1 MIKTAGI
8 LKKTFRDADIIGR
21 IGGDEFAV
29 CIMED
34 DTSTAE
40 GITKRLEE
48 NIRIANNIKTAPCEL
63 SISAG
68 ISRFEAFSQGT
79 FEQMLAQADGLM
91 YEKKRTRQQT

>member
-1 MIKTAGI
+1 LIKTAGI